1 MERQLLATTFYYQRT
16 ATKKNPGVFWYSRQY
31 IRQLSNA
38 DTIFADGTFYASP
51 VLFKQ
56 LYTIHALIEVKRMN
70 SFTFWKTLA

>member
-16 ATKKNPGVFWYSRQY
+16 ATTKILVFFGTANN

-38 DTIFADGTFYASP
+38 DTIFADGTFYSSP

-56 LYTIHALIEVKRMN
+56 LYTIHSLIEVKRMN
-70 SFTFWKTLA
+70 SFTFWQTLA